1 MIDPTLQLTARLA
14 LALLFG
20 AAAAHKLRHVASFRA
35 ALDGYA
41 LLPAQWIVPAGA
53 AVIVAELGIAAGLC
67 LPPLSV
73 AAALGAAALLS
84 VYGAAIAINL
94 RRGRRDIDCGCTGPA
109 RRQTIHPVLVARNA
123 LLAGIALL
131 AALPSS
137 GRQQS
142 WVDVVAVVATV
153 VSLALLYNAAE
164 GLLANAGPSARRATL
179 PREVARG

>member
-14 LALLFG
+14 LALLF
-20 AAAAHKLRHVASFRA
+20 AAAAVHKLRHVASFRA
-35 ALDGYA
+35 TLEGYA

-53 AVIVAELGIAAGLC
+53 AVIVAELGIAIGLC

-73 AAALGAAALLS
+73 SAALAAAALLA

-109 RRQTIHPVLVARNA
+109 RRQPIHPVLVARNA
-123 LLAGIALL
+123 MLAGVALL
-131 AALPSS
+131 VALPNN
-137 GRQQS
+137 GRPQS
-142 WVDVVAVVATV
+142 WIDGVTVVAGV
-153 VSLALLYNAAE
+153 VSLALLYTATE
-164 GLLANAGPSARRATL
+164 GLLANKGASERLATP